1 MSRFVI
7 LVLDSVGA
15 GALADAPAYGDT
27 GANTLGNCARS
38 VGGIVMPTLQSWG
51 LGNLT
56 GIQGCPAATAPLA
69 SFGTMAELSQGKDT
83 TTGHWEMMGIVLE
96 KGFTT
101 FPNGFPDDLMKEW
114 LTKSGAP
121 GFLCNKPASGTT
133 ILDELGEEHLRT
145 GLPIV
150 YTSADSVFQIA
161 AHEEKVPLQTLYA
174 WCEAAREVGKARGIA
189 RVIARPFIGTGK
201 GHFKRTY
208 NRHDFSQ
215 PPSRATVL
223 DALKAA
229 GVPTVGVGK
238 IPDIYDGH
246 GISQG
251 VHTEGNADGLARTA
265 ELMKTM
271 DRGLLFVNLV
281 DTDMLYGHR
290 RDPAGY
296 ARALVE
302 IDQALP
308 NIAAQLRPDDVLVIT
323 ADHGND
329 PTFPGSDHTREQVPL
344 LALQTGRKS
353 GAALG
358 QRATFADLGATL
370 ADWFGVKPPP
380 GALGK
385 SFRGS
390 LA

>member
-15 GALADAPAYGDT
+15 GALPDAPAYGDT

-38 VGGIVMPTLQSWG
+38 VGGIVLPTLQGWG

-56 GIQGCPAATAPLA
+56 GIQGCPAAASPLA
-69 SFGTMAELSQGKDT
+69 AFGTMAELSQGKDT

-121 GFLCNKPASGTT
+121 GFLCNQPASGTT

-174 WCEAAREVGKARGIA
+174 WCEAAREIGKARGIA
-189 RVIARPFIGTGK
+189 RVIARPFVGTGK

-215 PPSRATVL
+215 PPSRETVL
-223 DALKAA
+223 DALQAA

-238 IPDIYDGH
+238 IPDIYDGR

-251 VHTEGNADGLARTA
+251 VHTEGNADGLLKTA

-344 LALQTGRKS
+344 LALQTGRKA

-358 QRATFADLGATL
+358 QRATFADLGATV
-370 ADWFGVKPPP
+370 ADWFGVKPPA
-380 GALGK
+380 GTLGK

-390 LA
+390 L

>member
-1 MSRFVI
+1 MPRFVI

-15 GALADAPAYGDT
+15 GALPDAAQYGDA
-27 GANTLGNCARS
+27 GSNTLGNCAKA
-38 VGGIVMPTLQSWG
+38 VGGLALPTLQRWG

-56 GIQGCPAATAPLA
+56 GIQGCPAAAAPLA

-101 FPNGFPDDLMKEW
+101 FPHGFPGDLMQEW
-114 LTKSGAP
+114 LVRSGAP

-133 ILDELGEEHLRT
+133 ILDELGEEHLRS

-161 AHEEKVPLQTLYA
+161 AHEEKVKLETLYR

-189 RVIARPFIGTGK
+189 RVIARPFLGTGK
-201 GHFKRTY
+201 GRFKRTY

-215 PPSRATVL
+215 PPSRKTVL
-223 DALKAA
+223 DVLQEA

-238 IPDIYDGH
+238 IPDIYDGR
-246 GISQG
+246 GISQA
-251 VHTEGNADGLARTA
+251 VHTEGNADGLRQTA
-265 ELMKTM
+265 GLLATL

-290 RDPAGY
+290 RDPVGY
-296 ARALVE
+296 ARALQE
-302 IDQALP
+302 IDAALP
-308 NIAAQLRPDDVLVIT
+308 QLAGKLRPDDVLVIT

-329 PTFPGSDHTREQVPL
+329 PTFPGTDHTREQVPL
-344 LALQTGRKS
+344 LVLQPGRA
-353 GAALG
+353 GQELPRAA
-358 QRATFADLGATL
+358 RVAPARSTA
-370 ADWFGVKPPP
+370 WP
-380 GALGK
+380 
-385 SFRGS
+385 RWH
-390 LA
+390 

>member
-15 GALADAPAYGDT
+15 GALKDAPAYGDT
-27 GANTLGNCARS
+27 GANTLAHCATAA
-38 VGGIVMPTLQSWG
+38 GGLALPTLQSWG

-56 GIQGCPAATAPLA
+56 GIQGCPAAAAPKA

-101 FPNGFPDDLMKEW
+101 FPNGFPDDLMNEW
-114 LTKSGAP
+114 LKLSGAP
-121 GFLCNKPASGTT
+121 GFLCNRPASGTT
-133 ILDELGEEHLRT
+133 VLDQLGEEHLRT

-161 AHEEKVPLQTLYA
+161 AHEGKVPLQTLYR
-174 WCEAAREVGKARGIA
+174 WCEAARALGKARGIA
-189 RVIARPFIGTGK
+189 RVIARPFIGTGT

-215 PPSRATVL
+215 PPVRETVL
-223 DALKAA
+223 DALVKA

-246 GISQG
+246 GIGRG
-251 VHTEGNADGLARTA
+251 VHTEGNADGLLQTA
-265 ELMKTM
+265 NLLAEMKS
-271 DRGLLFVNLV
+271 GLLFVNLV

-290 RDPAGY
+290 RDPIGY
-296 ARALVE
+296 ARALCE
-302 IDQALP
+302 IDAALP
-308 NIAAQLRPDDVLVIT
+308 AIAARLRPDDVLVIT

-344 LALQTGRKS
+344 LCLQPGRVA

-358 QRATFADLGATL
+358 QRATFADLGATV
-370 ADWFGVKPPP
+370 ADWFGVPLAP
-380 GALGK
+380 GLLGQ
-385 SFRGS
+385 SFRA
-390 LA
+390 LL